1 MSSLD
6 AAHDAALQ
14 RIADMPPISVEGD
27 RIVEGDAGTST
38 PATPAGNEPTPA
50 ATPADQ
56 PVDSFTKLDPNT
68 LPPELRPFYTSMQAD
83 YTRKMQEAAPFRSLA
98 GELGLEAGDL
108 RQAAE
113 LYTALQDPNQLVQF
127 HSELSAALEQAGLSP
142 AQAAAAATDHI
153 QNVQA
158 GGQTSTDPQW
168 SDDPE
173 ERRIQELEARLA
185 SFEQSQQQQ
194 AEQLRR
200 EQMQMALVSEM
211 NRQESIIRETHPDW
225 SQGDIDAVYELSAFY
240 GGSLLDAANRF
251 EGVVSDRVAR
261 ILNGKGA
268 VSSDPAHA
276 PLPPAVPGVTQPKS
290 FGDDLEA
297 AHEAAM
303 AAARLLP

>member
-1 MSSLD
+1 MSSLE
-6 AAHDAALQ
+6 AGHEAALQ

-27 RIVEGDAGTST
+27 RIVSEEGPGTST
-38 PATPAGNEPTPA
+38 PATPAGNEPAA

-56 PVDSFTKLDPNT
+56 PEDSFTKLDPNT

-83 YTRKMQEAAPFRSLA
+83 YTRKMQDAAPYRSLA
-98 GELGLEAGDL
+98 SELGLEASDL

-127 HSELSAALEQAGLSP
+127 HSELSDALVQAGLSP
-142 AQAAAAATDHI
+142 AQAAQAATEHI
-153 QNVQA
+153 ENVQA
-158 GGQTSTDPQW
+158 GGQPDTQW

-185 SFEQSQQQQ
+185 SFEASQQQQ

-211 NRQESIIRETHPDW
+211 NRQESVIKEAHPDW
-225 SQGDIDAVYELSAFY
+225 TQDEIDAVYELSAFY
-240 GGSLLDAANRF
+240 GGSLIDAAARF
-251 EGVVSDRVAR
+251 DDVLSSSVAR

-268 VSSDPAHA
+268 VATNPAHA
-276 PLPPAVPGVTQPKS
+276 PLPPAVAGLVEPKG
-290 FGDDLEA
+290 FGDNLEA
-297 AHEAAM
+297 AHEAALK
-303 AAARLLP
+303 AASLLP